1 LFSSDRPRRR
11 RAVRVAWLAGAV
23 TAAVV
28 GTAAL
33 AGAQGAPATRSGTPA
48 GVNSRT
54 LVALAATGGSGRHI
68 PRPPSKNEDYGI
80 HFDPIST
87 RVSKAKVRF
96 DLPPVVF
103 RSYLEVCVT
112 SNSFHTPCPGHDVS
126 HYPTLPF
133 SYAWDV
139 AFARNWVAVRHGS
152 HLTFGKFPP
161 VRVSMLA
168 FGALPVTATAH
179 LTQTVTHGLY
189 DPLLLRLALD
199 ISAIPPGRHVPGFGP
214 APKYKHGTTFF
225 NYRAV
230 STGSVNIR
238 LSNVVVDQVPLHV
251 SPTCRTA
258 SPAVLKLFAPAGYYP
273 QDKKPTQLK
282 GKPGEFQPLGGG
294 GPAGY
299 LQGHVDV
306 PAFIGCHDGGDNLD
320 PLITGMI
327 SGRGNPVNAY
337 SPAGLQT
344 WCSEKIAQ
352 CKKKNATAQDDLL
365 AALRSGD
372 LAAVQRAAAAAA
384 APGDS
389 YRRPGPGHE

>member
-1 LFSSDRPRRR
+1 MFSSDRSRRR
-11 RAVRVAWLAGAV
+11 RAGRVAWLAGAV

-28 GTAAL
+28 GSAAL
-33 AGAQGAPATRSGTPA
+33 AGAQAAPAARGGPA
-48 GVNSRT
+48 AATGLGGQA
-54 LVALAATGGSGRHI
+54 LVALPDGGRGHI
-68 PRPPSKNEDYGI
+68 PPPPSVNEDYGI
-80 HFDPIST
+80 HFDPIT
-87 RVSKAKVRF
+87 TTVRKAKVRF
-96 DLPPVVF
+96 DLPPLVF

-112 SNSFHTPCPGHDVS
+112 SATFSTPCPGHDVS
-126 HYPTLPF
+126 HYPQLPF

-139 AFARNWVAVRHGS
+139 AFSRNWVATRHGS
-152 HLTFGKFPP
+152 RLAFGTFPP

-189 DPLLLRLALD
+189 DPLRLRLALD

-225 NYRAV
+225 NYRAI
-230 STGSVNIR
+230 SSGTVNIR
-238 LSNVVVDQVPLHV
+238 LSNVAVDQVPLHV
-251 SPTCRTA
+251 GPNCRTA
-258 SPAVLKLFAPAGYYP
+258 SPASLELSAPAGYYP
-273 QDKKPTQLK
+273 QSKKPTQLK

-306 PAFIGCHDGGDNLD
+306 PAFTGCHDGGDNLD

-337 SPAGLQT
+337 SPHGLQT
-344 WCSEKIAQ
+344 WCTETIAQ
-352 CKKKNATAQDDLL
+352 CGQQQTGAQVGLL
-365 AALRSGD
+365 RALRSGD
-372 LAAVQRAAAAAA
+372 VAVVQRAAEATTASAHGYR
-384 APGDS
+384 APGPA
-389 YRRPGPGHE
+389 RG